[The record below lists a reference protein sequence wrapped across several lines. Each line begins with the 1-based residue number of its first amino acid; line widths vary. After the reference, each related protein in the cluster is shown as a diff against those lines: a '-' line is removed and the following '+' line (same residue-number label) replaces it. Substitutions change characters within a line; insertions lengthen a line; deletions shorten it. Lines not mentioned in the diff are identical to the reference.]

1 VRPIRTGAVDRCL
14 WGDLPPPP
22 PPAPPPPGGVDV
34 AIVGGGYTGL
44 AAARALARHG
54 ARVAVL
60 ERHAIG
66 WGASGRNGGFV
77 LPGFQRGLAGLA
89 ARVGERR
96 ARELFEWSGEAVGAL
111 EALLAAE
118 AIDCGYARC
127 GSVLLAARAGH
138 LAALEE
144 ERRCLDRVAGH
155 ATELLGPEGVRREI
169 GSRGY
174 HGGLVDPAGGALHPG
189 RYCAGL
195 AAAAERAGASLHPG
209 AEVTA
214 IRRTA
219 DGIELATPAGPWR
232 AAEVLVAT
240 DGYTGPPFARLRRRV
255 IPVGSYLIATAP
267 LDPSLASRLIPRG
280 RVMSDTRNLLYY
292 FRLSPDG
299 RMVFG
304 GRTSMT
310 PVGTARAARALGAAM
325 RQVFPELAATPV
337 DFAWSGSVG
346 FTLDR
351 MPHAGRLDG
360 IHYALGYCGHG
371 VAFAT
376 WLGGRMGEALAGRG
390 TIPDLGPLRAVPLY
404 GGTPWFLPFVDAYYR
419 LRDGIG

>member
-1 VRPIRTGAVDRCL
+1 VD
-14 WGDLPPPP
+14 
-22 PPAPPPPGGVDV
+22 A

-44 AAARALARHG
+44 ASARALARRG
-54 ARVAVL
+54 ATVALL

-77 LPGFQRGLAGLA
+77 LPGFQPGLAGLA

-96 ARELFEWSGEAVGAL
+96 ARELFEWSLEAVGAL
-111 EALLAAE
+111 EALVAGE
-118 AIDCGYARC
+118 GIECGYVRC
-127 GSVLLAARAGH
+127 GSVLLAARPGH
-138 LAALEE
+138 LAGLAA
-144 ERRCLDRVAGH
+144 ERRCLERVAGH
-155 ATELLGPEGVRREI
+155 PTELLGPEEIGREI
-169 GSRGY
+169 GSRAY

-195 AAAAERAGASLHPG
+195 AAAARRAGAGLYPG
-209 AEVTA
+209 TEVTGV
-214 IRRTA
+214 RRSAGGFEVETA
-219 DGIELATPAGPWR
+219 AGALQ
-232 AAEVLVAT
+232 AAQVLVAT
-240 DGYTGPPFARLRRRV
+240 DGYTGPPFGRLRRRV
-255 IPVGSYLIATAP
+255 VPVGSYLIATAP
-267 LDPSLASRLIPRG
+267 LEPALAARLVPGG
-280 RVMSDTRNLLYY
+280 RVLSDTRRLLYY

-310 PVGTARAARALGAAM
+310 PVGTARAARALGDAM
-325 RQVFPELAATPV
+325 RGVFPELAATPV

-360 IHYALGYCGHG
+360 VHYALGYGGHG

-376 WLGGRMGEALAGRG
+376 WLGGRMGEALAGEG
-390 TIPDLGPLRAVPLY
+390 SIPDLGPLRAVPLY
-404 GGTPWFLPFVDAYYR
+404 GGTPWFLPFVDGYYR
-419 LRDGIG
+419 LRDRLG